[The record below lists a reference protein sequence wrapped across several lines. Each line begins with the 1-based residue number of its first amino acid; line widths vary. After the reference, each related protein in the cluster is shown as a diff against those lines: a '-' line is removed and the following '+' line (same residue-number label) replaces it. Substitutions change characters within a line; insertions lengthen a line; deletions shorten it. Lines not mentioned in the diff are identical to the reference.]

1 MEDSILQLA
10 DHPEAFGKTFE
21 VSEQELDGFG
31 HVNNAVYLQWLD
43 ATVWEHTRHV
53 GLCEKTC
60 VELNR
65 GMAVM
70 RHEID
75 YIASA
80 YLGDEVVVFNWISA
94 NDERLRATRTFQV
107 VRIQDQ
113 KTILRAKTDYICTN
127 LENGR
132 PARMP
137 EAFKTGYSVKLREA
151 CSA

>member
-1 MEDSILQLA
+1 
-10 DHPEAFGKTFE
+10 
-21 VSEQELDGFG
+21 
-31 HVNNAVYLQWLD
+31 
-43 ATVWEHTRHV
+43 
-53 GLCEKTC
+53 
-60 VELNR
+60 
-65 GMAVM
+65 M